1 MEASRSCMR
10 SLSRHFT
17 RLGPQ
22 VWGGRA
28 SEVVVAAEGQLGLD
42 HLDPRL
48 VVSGL
53 RKASTSMV
61 QASAAEPTQQ
71 VWCEIG

>member
-1 MEASRSCMR
+1 MR

-17 RLGPQ
+17 RMGPQ
-22 VWGGRA
+22 VWGGKTSDA
-28 SEVVVAAEGQLGLD
+28 FVAAEGQLGLD

-53 RKASTSMV
+53 RKASTAIA
-61 QASAAEPTQQ
+61 QASAPESTQQ
-71 VWCEIG
+71 VKCGEG